1 MATLTFIQLRLK
13 IYGKCLDQ
21 NVNALASMIPI
32 DEHIIHFCYDVFV
45 TLSIRIG
52 ISIQ

>member
-32 DEHIIHFCYDVFV
+32 DEHIIQFNEIIF
-45 TLSIRIG
+45 
-52 ISIQ
+52 